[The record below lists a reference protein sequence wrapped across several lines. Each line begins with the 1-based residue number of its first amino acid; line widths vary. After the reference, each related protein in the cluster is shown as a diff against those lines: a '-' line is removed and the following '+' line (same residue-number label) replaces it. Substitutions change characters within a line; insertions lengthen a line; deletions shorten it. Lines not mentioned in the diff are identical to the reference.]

1 MQEAELSRLTEDRQ
15 NTIIIRIDLRQA
27 LAGDAS
33 QNLVIRDRDHLMIR
47 PMPDLQETRYITLK
61 GEVRSP
67 GVYAARK
74 GERLSSVLQ
83 RAGGFTRDASLRGAI
98 FTRAS
103 VQKRQQELID
113 RAVEQLEQ
121 DVART
126 SMREAAVAIDKEA
139 SETQKLTL
147 EARKFLLARLKT
159 VQAQGRI
166 IIRLSETDKLE
177 GTENDIVIEPGDQ
190 LVVPRTPQVV
200 NVLGRVY
207 NPTAVVYNQANPT
220 AEYYLRKVG
229 GPTEDADRDHIFVV
243 QADGTVLTKATV
255 NKGFWMTGDSGLMST
270 KLEAGDAIVVPEKLM
285 FSTVMKDVKD
295 ITQII
300 MQLAVTL
307 GIFLAI

>member
-1 MQEAELSRLTEDRQ
+1 
-15 NTIIIRIDLRQA
+15 
-27 LAGDAS
+27 
-33 QNLVIRDRDHLMIR
+33 
-47 PMPDLQETRYITLK
+47 
-61 GEVRSP
+61 
-67 GVYAARK
+67 
-74 GERLSSVLQ
+74 LSSILQ
-83 RAGGFTRDASLRGAI
+83 RAGGFTKDAFLRGTI
-98 FTRAS
+98 FTRVS

-139 SETQKLTL
+139 AETQKQTL
-147 EARKFLLARLKT
+147 EARKLLLAKLKT

-166 IIRLSETDKLE
+166 IIRLSGSEKLE
-177 GTENDIVIEPGDQ
+177 GTDNDIVIEPGDQ

-207 NPTAVVYNQANPT
+207 NPTAIVYNQANST
-220 AEYYLRKVG
+220 AAYYLRKVG
-229 GPTEDADRDHIFVV
+229 GPTEDADRDRIFVV
-243 QADGTVLTKATV
+243 QADGSVLTKATV
-255 NKGFWMTGDSGLMST
+255 NQGFWMMGDSGLMST

-295 ITQII
+295 ITQIM

-307 GIFLAI
+307 GIFLAIP